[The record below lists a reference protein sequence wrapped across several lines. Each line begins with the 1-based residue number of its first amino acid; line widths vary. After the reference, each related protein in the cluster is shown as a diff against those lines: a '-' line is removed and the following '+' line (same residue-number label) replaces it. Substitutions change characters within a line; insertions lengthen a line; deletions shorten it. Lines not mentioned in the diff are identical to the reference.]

1 MEKDSDKVKFGK
13 RLGKQEKDSEK
24 QENDSDNSKEKD
36 SEKQEKDSEKAQKSK
51 NIEALYERLKSF
63 TVLKIHTFFFI
74 KEIPP

>member
-51 NIEALYERLKSF
+51 NIDTLYQH
-63 TVLKIHTFFFI
+63 LKI
-74 KEIPP
+74 